1 MESLACECKMGLTP
15 FVERA
20 TKCFAT
26 AALCEK
32 MKETPSMT
40 FKWDTSTS
48 RCCGVELQTHV
59 FGVFQE
65 PGFGRLS
72 IGDGLLGGESLSM
85 TELGGINLK
94 CIQDKSYIHS
104 SQNCKVA
111 NHHPG
116 EFLYKITCVI
126 YITVALVYMMPE

>member
-1 MESLACECKMGLTP
+1 MTESLACECKMGLTP

-32 MKETPSMT
+32 MKETPSRT

-48 RCCGVELQTHV
+48 RCCGVERQTHV

-65 PGFGRLS
+65 PGFGRLG

-85 TELGGINLK
+85 TELDGINLK
-94 CIQDKSYIHS
+94 CIQDKSYIQS
-104 SQNCKVA
+104 SEIVKL
-111 NHHPG
+111 PTTILG
-116 EFLYKITCVI
+116 SFLT
-126 YITVALVYMMPE
+126 